1 MATAVLPKTKLAGGS
16 FLIQDHNLEDVFTPE
31 DLSDEHQQIAQTT
44 QEFAKN
50 EILPNVEKIEHKE
63 FAVTRELIRKACEIG
78 IANVDIPE
86 QYGGSD
92 MDKISSAI
100 IAEHMSVSGSFSVS
114 FGGHVGIGTLP
125 IVYFGTPEQKAKYLP
140 KLATGEWIAAY
151 ALSESTSASDA
162 MNARTKA
169 VLSPDGKEWILNG
182 EKMWITNGG
191 FADVYI
197 IFAKVDGSEEEPRGF
212 SAFIVERNFPGLQA
226 GAEEKKMG
234 IRGSSTT
241 PIILN
246 DCRVPKENL
255 LGEIGR
261 GHVIAFNTLNIGRYK
276 LGAGVIGGARNSLN
290 QAVAYAKQRKA
301 FGKTLS
307 DFGIIK
313 EKLANMAVGIYTGE
327 CMSYRT
333 VGMIDA
339 ALSEIDRNAA
349 DVYKQIAKGIEEYA
363 VECSILKVYGSEILD
378 YVVDETVQIF
388 GGYGFVEEYPAER
401 AYRDSRVNRIFEGTN
416 EINRM
421 IITGWLLK
429 RAMSGQ
435 LPLLQAIKK
444 LTDEITSGSSSEPL
458 EGTLAAERTL
468 VKNAKKAGLMLA
480 GGASQKYMTALA
492 DQQEIL
498 AALADMIIEIYAM
511 DSVVLRTMKLIDRNG
526 EARSQQAIAMTQV
539 SLSLALNKIEA
550 AAKKVVAAVAEG
562 DMLRTQ
568 LVILRRLFKYEPFNS
583 IALTQQIANR
593 IIDAGKYVIA

>member
-1 MATAVLPKTKLAGGS
+1 MATVAVPNKTKLVGGS
-16 FLIQDHNLEDVFTPE
+16 FLIEEHSTDQVFTPE
-31 DLSDEHQQIAQTT
+31 DLTDEHKQIVRTT
-44 QEFAKN
+44 EEFARN
-50 EILPNVEKIEHKE
+50 EILPNVEKIEHKD
-63 FAVTRELIRKACEIG
+63 FSVTRELLRKACEIG

-92 MDKISSAI
+92 MDKISSALI
-100 IAEHMSVSGSFSVS
+100 NEYIAVSGSFSVS

-140 KLATGEWIAAY
+140 KLATGELIAAY

-182 EKMWITNGG
+182 EKTWITNGG

-197 IFAKVDGSEEEPRGF
+197 IFAKVDGEKF
-212 SAFIVERNFPGLQA
+212 SAFIVERKFPGFQS

-255 LGEIGR
+255 LGEIGK
-261 GHVIAFNTLNIGRYK
+261 GHVIAFNTLNIGRFK

-290 QAVAYAKQRKA
+290 HSIGYAKQRKA
-301 FGKTLS
+301 FGKPLT
-307 DFGIIK
+307 DFGMIK
-313 EKLANMAVGIYTGE
+313 EKLANMAVGVYTGE
-327 CMSYRT
+327 SMSYRT

-339 ALSEIDRNAA
+339 AMSEIDKNSA
-349 DVYKQIAKGIEEYA
+349 DAYKQIAKNIEEYA
-363 VECSILKVYGSEILD
+363 VECSILKVYGSEMLD
-378 YVVDETVQIF
+378 YVVDETVQIY

-429 RAMSGQ
+429 RAMKGQ
-435 LPLLQAIKK
+435 LALMPAIKK
-444 LTDEITSGSSSEPL
+444 LTDEIMSGSQAEPL
-458 EGTLAAERTL
+458 EGPQATERAL
-468 VKNAKKAGLMLA
+468 VANAKKAGLMLA
-480 GGASQKYMTALA
+480 GAAAQKYMMDLEN
-492 DQQEIL
+492 QQEIL
-498 AALADMIIEIYAM
+498 AAIADMVIETFAM
-511 DSVVLRTMKLIDRNG
+511 DSTVLRTQKLIESNG
-526 EARSQQAIAMTQV
+526 EAKSQLAIAMTQV
-539 SLSLALNKIEA
+539 SLAQSMDKIESA
-550 AAKKVVAAVAEG
+550 ARKVVAAVAEG

-568 LVILRRLFKYEPFNS
+568 LVILRRLFKYEPFNL

-593 IIDAGKYVIA
+593 IVETGRYVTA

>member
-1 MATAVLPKTKLAGGS
+1 MATVAVPNKSKLKGGS
-16 FLIQDHNLEDVFTPE
+16 FLIEEHTTDQVFTLE
-31 DLSDEHQQIAQTT
+31 DLSEEHRQIAQTT
-44 QEFAKN
+44 QDFARN
-50 EILPNVEKIEHKE
+50 EILPNAEKIEHKE

-78 IANVDIPE
+78 IGNVDIPE
-86 QYGGSD
+86 AYGGSD
-92 MDKISSAI
+92 MDKIASAI
-100 IAEHMSVSGSFSVS
+100 IAEHLSVNGSFSVA

-125 IVYFGTPEQKAKYLP
+125 IVYFGTPEQKQKYLP
-140 KLATGEWIAAY
+140 KLASGEWIAAY

-162 MNARTKA
+162 MNPRTKA

-191 FADVYI
+191 FADVFI
-197 IFAKVDGSEEEPRGF
+197 IFAKVDGEKF
-212 SAFIVERNFPGLQA
+212 SAFIVDRTAPGFQS

-246 DCRVPKENL
+246 DCHIPKDNL
-255 LGEIGR
+255 LGEIGK

-276 LGAGVIGGARNSLN
+276 LGAGVVGGARNSLN
-290 QAVAYAKQRKA
+290 NAIGYAKQRKA

-307 DFGIIK
+307 EFGMIK
-313 EKLANMAVGIYTGE
+313 EKIANMATSIFTGE
-327 CMSYRT
+327 AMSYRT

-339 ALSEIDRNAA
+339 AMGEIDKNAP
-349 DVYKQIAKGIEEYA
+349 DVYKQTAKNIEEYA
-363 VECSILKVYGSEILD
+363 VECSILKVYGSEMLD
-378 YVVDETVQIF
+378 FVVDETVQIY

-435 LPLLQAIKK
+435 LALMPAIKK
-444 LTDEITSGSSSEPL
+444 LMEEIMSGPSNGGPL
-458 EGTLAAERTL
+458 EGPLAAERTL
-468 VKNAKKAGLMLA
+468 VANAKKAALMLA
-480 GGASQKYMTALA
+480 GAASQKYMMAIA

-498 AALADMIIEIYAM
+498 GAIADMVIDIFAM
-511 DSVVLRTMKLIDRNG
+511 DSVVLRTQKLVERNG
-526 EARSQQAIAMTQV
+526 ESKSQLAIAMTEV
-539 SLSLALNKIEA
+539 SLAKSMDSLEA
-550 AAKKVVAAVAEG
+550 AARKVVAAVAEG

-568 LVILRRLFKYEPFNS
+568 LVILRRLFKYEPFNT

-593 IIDAGKYVIA
+593 VLEAGKYVTA

>member
-1 MATAVLPKTKLAGGS
+1 MATAVLPKTKLIGGS
-16 FLIQDHNLEDVFTPE
+16 FLIQEHNIDDVFTPE
-31 DLSDEHQQIAQTT
+31 DLSEEHQQIVQTT

-50 EILPNVEKIEHKE
+50 EIIPNLEKIEHKE

-78 IANVDIPE
+78 IGNVDIPE
-86 QYGGSD
+86 QYGGAD

-100 IAEHMSVSGSFSVS
+100 INEHISVSGSFSVS
-114 FGGHVGIGTLP
+114 FGGHTGIGTLP

-140 KLATGEWIAAY
+140 RLATGEMIAAY

-162 MNARTKA
+162 MNARAKA

-197 IFAKVDGSEEEPRGF
+197 VFAKVDGDKF
-212 SAFIVERNFPGLQA
+212 SAFIVEREFPGFQA

-241 PIILN
+241 PIIMN

-255 LGEIGR
+255 LGEIGK

-276 LGAGVIGGARNSLN
+276 LGAGVIGGARHSLN
-290 QAVAYAKQRKA
+290 NSIAYAKQRKA
-301 FGKTLS
+301 FGKTLA
-307 DFGIIK
+307 DFGMIK
-313 EKLANMAVGIYTGE
+313 EKLATMAVEIYTGE
-327 CMSYRT
+327 SMSYRT

-339 ALSEIDRNAA
+339 ALSEIDRSAP
-349 DVYKQIAKGIEEYA
+349 DVYKQTAKGIEEYA
-363 VECSILKVYGSEILD
+363 VECSILKVWGSEMID
-378 YVVDETVQIF
+378 HVVDETVQIF

-401 AYRDSRVNRIFEGTN
+401 SYRDARVNRIFEGTN

-435 LPLLQAIKK
+435 LALMPAIKK
-444 LTDEITSGSSSEPL
+444 LTDEVMSGTSGEPI
-458 EGTLAAERTL
+458 EGPLAAERTL
-468 VKNAKKAGLMLA
+468 VSNAKKAGLMLA
-480 GGASQKYMTALA
+480 GAASQKYMMALSE
-492 DQQEIL
+492 QQEIL
-498 AALADMIIEIYAM
+498 GAIADMVIETYAM
-511 DSVVLRTMKLIDRNG
+511 DSVVLRTQKLIERQG
-526 EARSQQAIAMTQV
+526 EGRTQHAVAMAQV
-539 SLSLALNKIEA
+539 SLALSLNKIEA
-550 AAKKVVAAVAEG
+550 AARKVVAAVAEG

-568 LVILRRLFKYEPFNS
+568 LVILRRLFKYEPFNT

-593 IIDAGKYVIA
+593 IVEAVKYVIS

>member
-339 ALSEIDRNAA
+339 ALSETDRNAA

-468 VKNAKKAGLMLA
+468 VSNAKKAGLMLA

>member
-1 MATAVLPKTKLAGGS
+1 MATVAVPNKTKLKGGS
-16 FLIQDHNLEDVFTPE
+16 FLIEEHTTEQVFTLE
-31 DLSDEHQQIAQTT
+31 DLSEEHQQIVQTT
-44 QEFAKN
+44 QDFARN
-50 EILPNVEKIEHKE
+50 EILPNAEKIEHKE

-78 IANVDIPE
+78 IGNVDIPE
-86 QYGGSD
+86 AYGGSD
-92 MDKISSAI
+92 MDKIASAI
-100 IAEHMSVSGSFSVS
+100 IAEHLSVNGSFSVA

-125 IVYFGTPEQKAKYLP
+125 IVYFGTPEQKQKYLP
-140 KLATGEWIAAY
+140 RLASGEWIAAY

-162 MNARTKA
+162 MNPRTKA
-169 VLSPDGKEWILNG
+169 VPSSDGKEWILNG

-197 IFAKVDGSEEEPRGF
+197 IFAKVDGEKF
-212 SAFIVERNFPGLQA
+212 SAFIVERTSPGFQN

-246 DCRVPKENL
+246 DCRIPKENL
-255 LGEIGR
+255 LGEIGK
-261 GHVIAFNTLNIGRYK
+261 GHVIAFNALNIGRYK
-276 LGAGVIGGARNSLN
+276 LGAGVVGGARNSLN
-290 QAVAYAKQRKA
+290 NAIGYAKQRKA

-307 DFGIIK
+307 EFGMIK
-313 EKLANMAVGIYTGE
+313 EKIANMATSIFTGE
-327 CMSYRT
+327 AMSYRT

-339 ALSEIDRNAA
+339 AMGEIDKNSP
-349 DVYKQIAKGIEEYA
+349 DVYKQTAKNIEEYA
-363 VECSILKVYGSEILD
+363 VECSILKVFGSEMLD
-378 YVVDETVQIF
+378 YVVDETVQIY

-435 LPLLQAIKK
+435 LALMPAIKK
-444 LTDEITSGSSSEPL
+444 LMDEIMSGPSTSEPL
-458 EGTLAAERTL
+458 EGALAQERTL
-468 VKNAKKAGLMLA
+468 VANAKKAALMLA
-480 GGASQKYMTALA
+480 GAASQKYMMAIA

-498 AALADMIIEIYAM
+498 AAIADMVIDIFAM
-511 DSVVLRTMKLIDRNG
+511 DSVVLRTQKLIERQG
-526 EARSQQAIAMTQV
+526 EAKSQLAVAMTQV
-539 SLSLALNKIEA
+539 SLAKSMDGLEA
-550 AAKKVVAAVAEG
+550 SARKVAAAVAEG

-568 LVILRRLFKYEPFNS
+568 LVILRRLFKYEPFNT

-593 IIDAGKYVIA
+593 VLEAGKYVTA

>member
-1 MATAVLPKTKLAGGS
+1 MATVAVPNKTKLKGGS
-16 FLIQDHNLEDVFTPE
+16 FLIEEHTTDQVFTLE
-31 DLSDEHQQIAQTT
+31 DLSEEHQQIAQTT

-50 EILPNVEKIEHKE
+50 EILPNAEKIEHKE
-63 FAVTRELIRKACEIG
+63 FEVTRGLIRKACEIG

-86 QYGGSD
+86 AYGGSD
-92 MDKISSAI
+92 MDKIASAI
-100 IAEHMSVSGSFSVS
+100 IAEHLSVNGSFSVA

-125 IVYFGTPEQKAKYLP
+125 IVYFGTAEQKQKYLP
-140 KLATGEWIAAY
+140 KLASGEWIAAY

-162 MNARTKA
+162 MNPRTKA
-169 VLSPDGKEWILNG
+169 VLSSDGKEWILNG

-197 IFAKVDGSEEEPRGF
+197 IFAKVDGEKF
-212 SAFIVERNFPGLQA
+212 SAFIVERNAPGFQS

-246 DCRVPKENL
+246 DCRIPRENL
-255 LGEIGR
+255 LGEIGK

-276 LGAGVIGGARNSLN
+276 LGAGVVGGARNSLN
-290 QAVAYAKQRKA
+290 NAVGYARQRKA

-307 DFGIIK
+307 EFGMIK
-313 EKLANMAVGIYTGE
+313 EKIANMASSIFTGE
-327 CMSYRT
+327 AMSYRT

-339 ALSEIDRNAA
+339 AMGEIDKNSP
-349 DVYKQIAKGIEEYA
+349 DVYKQTAKNIEEYA
-363 VECSILKVYGSEILD
+363 VECSILKVYGSEMLD
-378 YVVDETVQIF
+378 FVVDETVQIY

-435 LPLLQAIKK
+435 LALMPAIKK
-444 LTDEITSGSSSEPL
+444 LMDEIMSGPSNSEPL
-458 EGTLAAERTL
+458 EGPLATERTL
-468 VKNAKKAGLMLA
+468 VANAKKAALMLA
-480 GGASQKYMTALA
+480 GAASQKYMMAIA

-498 AALADMIIEIYAM
+498 GAIADMVIDIFAM
-511 DSVVLRTMKLIDRNG
+511 DSVVLRTQKLIERQG
-526 EARSQQAIAMTQV
+526 ESKSQLAIAMTQV
-539 SLSLALNKIEA
+539 SLAKHMDSLEA
-550 AAKKVVAAVAEG
+550 AARKVVAAVAEG

-568 LVILRRLFKYEPFNS
+568 LVILRRLFKYEPYNT
-583 IALTQQIANR
+583 IALTQQIASR
-593 IIDAGKYVIA
+593 VIDAGRYVTA

>member
-16 FLIQDHNLEDVFTPE
+16 FLIQDHNLDDVFTLE
-31 DLSDEHQQIAQTT
+31 DLSEEHQQIAQTT
-44 QEFAKN
+44 QEFARN

-63 FAVTRELIRKACEIG
+63 FAVTRALIRKACEIG
-78 IANVDIPE
+78 IGNVDIPE

-169 VLSPDGKEWILNG
+169 VLSTDGKEWVLNG

-197 IFAKVDGSEEEPRGF
+197 VFAKVDGEKF
-212 SAFIVERNFPGLQA
+212 SAFIVERNFPGFQA

-255 LGEIGR
+255 LGDIGK

-290 QAVAYAKQRKA
+290 QAIGYAKQRKA

-327 CMSYRT
+327 SMSYRT

-339 ALSEIDRNAA
+339 ALSEIDRNAP

-401 AYRDSRVNRIFEGTN
+401 SYRDSRVNRIFEGTN

-444 LTDEITSGSSSEPL
+444 LTDEITSGGSGEPL

-468 VKNAKKAGLMLA
+468 VSNAKKAGLMLA
-480 GGASQKYMTALA
+480 GAASQKYMMALS

-498 AALADMIIEIYAM
+498 AAIADMVIETYAM
-511 DSVVLRTMKLIDRNG
+511 DSVVLRTQKLIERNG
-526 EARSQQAIAMTQV
+526 ESRTQHAVAMAQV
-539 SLSLALNKIEA
+539 SLALSMNKIEA
-550 AAKKVVAAVAEG
+550 AARKVVAAVAEG

-593 IIDAGKYVIA
+593 VIEAGKYVIA

>member
-1 MATAVLPKTKLAGGS
+1 MATAILPKTKLTGGS
-16 FLIQDHNLEDVFTPE
+16 FLIQEHSTDDVFTPE
-31 DLSDEHQQIAQTT
+31 DLSEEHQQIVQTT
-44 QEFAKN
+44 QEFARN
-50 EILPNVEKIEHKE
+50 EIVPNLEKIEHKE

-92 MDKISSAI
+92 MDKIASAI
-100 IAEHMSVSGSFSVS
+100 IAEHISVSGSFSVS
-114 FGGHVGIGTLP
+114 FGGHTGIGTLP

-140 KLATGEWIAAY
+140 RLATGEMIAAY

-162 MNARTKA
+162 MNARAKA
-169 VLSPDGKEWILNG
+169 VLSPDGKEWVLNG

-197 IFAKVDGSEEEPRGF
+197 VFAKVDGEKF
-212 SAFIVERNFPGLQA
+212 SAFIVERTFPGFQA

-241 PIILN
+241 PIIMN
-246 DCRVPKENL
+246 DCRVPRENL
-255 LGEIGR
+255 LGEIGK

-276 LGAGVIGGARNSLN
+276 LGAGVIGGARHSLN
-290 QAVAYAKQRKA
+290 NSIAYARQRKA
-301 FGKTLS
+301 FGKALA
-307 DFGIIK
+307 DFGMIK
-313 EKLANMAVGIYTGE
+313 EKLATMAVEIYTGE
-327 CMSYRT
+327 SMSYRT
-333 VGMIDA
+333 VGMIDG
-339 ALSEIDRNAA
+339 ALSEIDRSAP
-349 DVYKQIAKGIEEYA
+349 DVYKQTAKGIEEYA
-363 VECSILKVYGSEILD
+363 VECSILKVWGSEMID
-378 YVVDETVQIF
+378 HVVDETVQIF

-401 AYRDSRVNRIFEGTN
+401 SYRDARVNRIFEGTN

-435 LPLLQAIKK
+435 LALLPAIKK
-444 LTDEITSGSSSEPL
+444 LTDEIMAGAGNDPL

-468 VKNAKKAGLMLA
+468 VSNAKKAGLMLA
-480 GGASQKYMTALA
+480 GAASQKYMMALS

-498 AALADMIIEIYAM
+498 GAIADMVIETYAM
-511 DSVVLRTMKLIDRNG
+511 DSVVLRTRKLIEREG
-526 EARSQQAIAMTQV
+526 EARSQHAVAMTQV
-539 SLSLALNKIEA
+539 SLALSLNKIEA
-550 AAKKVVAAVAEG
+550 AARKVVAAVAEG

-568 LVILRRLFKYEPFNS
+568 LVILRRLFKYEPFNT

-593 IIDAGKYVIA
+593 VIEAGKYVIN

>member
-1 MATAVLPKTKLAGGS
+1 MATVAVPNKTKLVGGS
-16 FLIQDHNLEDVFTPE
+16 FLIEEHSTDQVFTPE
-31 DLSDEHQQIAQTT
+31 DLTEEHQQIVRTT
-44 QEFAKN
+44 EEFAKN
-50 EILPNVEKIEHKE
+50 EILPNVEKIEHKD
-63 FAVTRELIRKACEIG
+63 FSVTRALLRKACEIG

-92 MDKISSAI
+92 MDKISSSLI
-100 IAEHMSVSGSFSVS
+100 NEYIAVSGSFSVS

-140 KLATGEWIAAY
+140 KLATGELIAAY
-151 ALSESTSASDA
+151 ALSESTSASDSL
-162 MNARTKA
+162 NARTKA

-197 IFAKVDGSEEEPRGF
+197 IFAKVDGEKF
-212 SAFIVERNFPGLQA
+212 SAFIVERKFPGFQS

-255 LGEIGR
+255 LGEIGK
-261 GHVIAFNTLNIGRYK
+261 GHVIAFNTLNIGRFK
-276 LGAGVIGGARNSLN
+276 LGAGVVGGARNSLN
-290 QAVAYAKQRKA
+290 HSIGYARQRKA
-301 FGKTLS
+301 FGKPLT
-307 DFGIIK
+307 DFGMIK
-313 EKLANMAVGIYTGE
+313 EKLANMAVGVYTGE
-327 CMSYRT
+327 SMSYRT

-339 ALSEIDRNAA
+339 AMSEIDKNASDA
-349 DVYKQIAKGIEEYA
+349 YKQTAKNIEEYA
-363 VECSILKVYGSEILD
+363 VECSILKVYGSEMLD
-378 YVVDETVQIF
+378 YVVDETVQIY

-429 RAMSGQ
+429 RAMKGQ
-435 LPLLQAIKK
+435 LALMPAIKK
-444 LTDEITSGSSSEPL
+444 LTDEIMSGSAAEPL
-458 EGTLAAERTL
+458 EGPLAQERTL
-468 VKNAKKAGLMLA
+468 VANAKKAGLMLA
-480 GGASQKYMTALA
+480 GAAAQKYMMDLEN
-492 DQQEIL
+492 QQEIL
-498 AALADMIIEIYAM
+498 AAIADMVIEAFAM
-511 DSVVLRTMKLIDRNG
+511 DSTVLRTQKLIERNG
-526 EARSQQAIAMTQV
+526 EARSQLAIAMTQV
-539 SLSLALNKIEA
+539 SLAQAIDKVEA
-550 AAKKVVAAVAEG
+550 GARKVVAAVAEG

-568 LVILRRLFKYEPFNS
+568 LVILRRLFKYEPYNV

-593 IIDAGKYVIA
+593 IVEAGKYVTA

>member
-1 MATAVLPKTKLAGGS
+1 MATVAVPNKTKLKGGS
-16 FLIQDHNLEDVFTPE
+16 FLIEEHTTEQVFTLE
-31 DLSDEHQQIAQTT
+31 DLSEEHQQIVQTT
-44 QEFAKN
+44 QDFAKN
-50 EILPNVEKIEHKE
+50 EILPNAEKIEHKE

-78 IANVDIPE
+78 IGNVDIPE
-86 QYGGSD
+86 AYGGSD
-92 MDKISSAI
+92 MDKIASAI
-100 IAEHMSVSGSFSVS
+100 IAEHLSVNGSFSVA

-125 IVYFGTPEQKAKYLP
+125 IVYFGTPDQKQKYLP
-140 KLATGEWIAAY
+140 RLASGEWIAAY

-162 MNARTKA
+162 MNPRTKA

-191 FADVYI
+191 FADVFI
-197 IFAKVDGSEEEPRGF
+197 IFAKVDGEKF
-212 SAFIVERNFPGLQA
+212 SAFIVERNSPGFQN

-246 DCRVPKENL
+246 DCRIPKENL
-255 LGEIGR
+255 LGEIGK

-276 LGAGVIGGARNSLN
+276 LGAGVVGGARNALN
-290 QAVAYAKQRKA
+290 NAVGYAKQRKA

-307 DFGIIK
+307 EFGLIK
-313 EKLANMAVGIYTGE
+313 EKIANMATSIFTGE
-327 CMSYRT
+327 AMSYRT

-339 ALSEIDRNAA
+339 AMAEIDKNSP
-349 DVYKQIAKGIEEYA
+349 DVYKQTAKNIEEYA
-363 VECSILKVYGSEILD
+363 VECSILKVFGSEMLD
-378 YVVDETVQIF
+378 YVVDETVQIY

-435 LPLLQAIKK
+435 LALMPAIKK
-444 LTDEITSGSSSEPL
+444 LMDEIMSGPSTGEPL
-458 EGTLAAERTL
+458 EGALSAERTL
-468 VKNAKKAGLMLA
+468 VANAKKVALMLA
-480 GGASQKYMTALA
+480 GAASQKYMMAIA

-498 AALADMIIEIYAM
+498 AAIADMVIDIFAM
-511 DSVVLRTMKLIDRNG
+511 DSVVLRTQKLIERQG
-526 EARSQQAIAMTQV
+526 EVKSQVAIAMTQV
-539 SLSLALNKIEA
+539 SLAKAMDNLEA
-550 AAKKVVAAVAEG
+550 SARKVLAAVAEG

-568 LVILRRLFKYEPFNS
+568 LVILRRLFKYEPFNT

-593 IIDAGKYVIA
+593 VFEAGRYVIT